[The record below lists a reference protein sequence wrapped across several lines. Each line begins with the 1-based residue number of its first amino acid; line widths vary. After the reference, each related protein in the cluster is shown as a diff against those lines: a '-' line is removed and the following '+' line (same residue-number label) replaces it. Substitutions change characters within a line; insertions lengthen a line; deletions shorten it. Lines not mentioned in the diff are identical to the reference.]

1 MRQLLLVLV
10 GSARCGALRAL
21 HSRVLLASL
30 ALLATGCASQSLVP
44 KDQAD
49 AIKRQDR
56 ALAPHADAIQ
66 AAIRQSGDMGAL
78 AFLDASDGRL
88 VVLPG
93 ETPADAWARHA
104 ASPES
109 VTGRV
114 SVPAAVTFV
123 HRADVPSPPEVVT
136 RNALQQQQQELR
148 MSLAALE
155 TEVRDAQRSTE
166 EKLAMIQR
174 ELAESVAAT
183 KQEMDRSLTTVRADM
198 QQVVSSLAEELA
210 AARRLTLQTAELGR
224 ANHELNVE
232 NASSL
237 RKVVTASRE
246 LTATSA
252 RLAGTIQ
259 QLSERLASQLKE
271 LASRLDTIQ
280 SKVGEIK

>member
-10 GSARCGALRAL
+10 GSARCRGLRGPR
-21 HSRVLLASL
+21 SPVLLASL
-30 ALLATGCASQSLVP
+30 AFLAAGCASPSLIP
-44 KDQAD
+44 RDQAE
-49 AIKRQDR
+49 AIGRRDR
-56 ALAPHADAIQ
+56 ELAQHADAIQ
-66 AAIRQSGDMGAL
+66 AAIRQSGDTGGL
-78 AFLDASDGRL
+78 AFLDAGDGRL

-104 ASPES
+104 ESPES
-109 VTGRV
+109 VPGRV
-114 SVPAAVTFV
+114 SAPAVMTFV

-136 RNALQQQQQELR
+136 RNALQQQQELR

-155 TEVRDAQRSTE
+155 AEVRETQRRTE

-183 KQEMDRSLTTVRADM
+183 RQELDRSVAAVRADM
-198 QQVVSSLAEELA
+198 QQAVSSVAAELA
-210 AARRLTLQTAELGR
+210 AARKLTMQTAELGR
-224 ANHELNVE
+224 INHDLNVE
-232 NASSL
+232 NAGSL
-237 RKVVTASRE
+237 RKVVTANQD

-252 RLAGTIQ
+252 RLADTIQ

-280 SKVGEIK
+280 GKVGEIK